1 MGEVAIY
8 PDVTLRHVF
17 LLVLNPPSKY
27 RKIGS
32 QKVRVNH
39 PKYNLRFLNYGSPF
53 IYLGIINMSKFGR
66 LSHFLDL
73 KKRKE
78 IVGFL
83 LGRKNEG
90 KYPIFK
96 LYQSP
101 SKFTAAAFDL
111 MGQEPMLKYLNM
123 VRKGRLV
130 LLLDFQNR
138 WDEEDNFE
146 YRIHMDTDVT
156 TLNIHLAKIDDGDI
170 DYPLTVLRDE
180 ADLFLYTL
188 E

>member
-1 MGEVAIY
+1 
-8 PDVTLRHVF
+8 
-17 LLVLNPPSKY
+17 
-27 RKIGS
+27 
-32 QKVRVNH
+32 
-39 PKYNLRFLNYGSPF
+39 
-53 IYLGIINMSKFGR
+53 MSKFGR
-66 LSHFLDL
+66 LSHFLNV

-90 KYPIFK
+90 KNPIFK
-96 LYQSP
+96 VFHTP

-130 LLLDFQNR
+130 LLLDFQNN
-138 WDEEDNFE
+138 WQEEEDNFE
-146 YRIHMDTDVT
+146 QRIHMDVDLT
-156 TLNIHLAKIDDGDI
+156 TLNIHLTKVDDDDI

>member
-1 MGEVAIY
+1 
-8 PDVTLRHVF
+8 
-17 LLVLNPPSKY
+17 
-27 RKIGS
+27 
-32 QKVRVNH
+32 
-39 PKYNLRFLNYGSPF
+39 
-53 IYLGIINMSKFGR
+53 MSKFGR